1 MQNFKPFTLFTLFTY
16 IYIAQVHRKIFR
28 GEGGNI
34 LPKSCPI
41 IPSQYHHYLN
51 NILHTHTHPPPAP
64 HFAELVIHQSNR
76 VDMYISYFFAASKNE
91 KNFLG
96 IKCALPIL

>member
-1 MQNFKPFTLFTLFTY
+1 MQNFKPFTLFTY
-16 IYIAQVHRKIFR
+16 IYILYKYIEKSSEGRGGTFFPNRVPSFHRNTTIT
-28 GEGGNI
+28 E
-34 LPKSCPI
+34 
-41 IPSQYHHYLN
+41 QYS
-51 NILHTHTHPPPAP
+51 THTHPPPAP